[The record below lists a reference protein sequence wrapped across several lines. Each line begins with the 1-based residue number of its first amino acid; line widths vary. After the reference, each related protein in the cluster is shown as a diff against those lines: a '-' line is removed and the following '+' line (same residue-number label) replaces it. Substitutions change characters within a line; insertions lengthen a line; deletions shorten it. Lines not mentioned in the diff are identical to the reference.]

1 MAENGQR
8 RDPSSHRT
16 PGQIT
21 RQVKGYNHTP
31 ANIKKRSQ
39 RNQARRIVEKDV
51 GKAAL
56 KGKDVDHKR
65 PVRSGGSNARS
76 NLRVRSEHANRGWR
90 RGS

>member
-21 RQVKGYNHTP
+21 RQVKGYNATP
-31 ANIKKRSQ
+31 ANTKKRSL
-39 RNQARRIVEKDV
+39 RNQARALVEKRV

-56 KGKDVDHKR
+56 IGKDIDHKR
-65 PVRSGGSNARS
+65 PVRSGGGNGAG
-76 NLRVRSEHANRGWR
+76 NLRVRDRSANRAWR
-90 RGS
+90 AD